1 MTLTPYAR
9 LVAATDGSELGR
21 IVLTGARQLAAR
33 TGAELYV
40 IHVAGDMAGHAA
52 ATRQV
57 GEVLENYP
65 HTFTIKNLIAGT
77 PMTPSKVI
85 AEFADQL
92 GDAVIIVGTRGR
104 GGIGTALLG
113 STTAELLSHSGRTT
127 IVYGPR
133 AEPASEISR
142 VVACVD
148 GTAFSE
154 LSVDEGARWAAAL
167 KVTLVLV
174 QVVPPDLGSYV
185 AVFESAYVESLS
197 KGLTDLGSGVET
209 EILHSPSPADA
220 IKDSYGSDPS
230 SLAVLATH
238 GRVGLTRL
246 TMGSVSSEV
255 VRTARGPVTLIHPE
269 ADTPSTG

>member
-1 MTLTPYAR
+1 MTLTPYSR

-57 GEVLENYP
+57 KEVLSDHP

-77 PMTPSKVI
+77 AMTPSKVI

-92 GDAVIIVGTRGR
+92 GDAVAIVGTRGR

-113 STTAELLSHSGRTT
+113 STTTELLSRRGRRT
-127 IVYGPR
+127 IVYGPS
-133 AEPASEISR
+133 AEPPTEISR
-142 VVACVD
+142 VVCCVD
-148 GTAFSE
+148 GSAFSE

-167 KVTLVLV
+167 KVTLLIA

-185 AVFESAYVESLS
+185 EVFENTYIENLS
-197 KGLTDLGSGVET
+197 KGLAEVGSGVET
-209 EILHSPSPADA
+209 EILHSVSPAGA
-220 IKDSYGSDPS
+220 IGASYGSDPS

-238 GRVGLTRL
+238 GRVGLTRV

-255 VRTARGPVTLIHPE
+255 VRTARGPVALIHPD
-269 ADTPSTG
+269 AATSSTG

>member
-57 GEVLENYP
+57 GEVLGNYP

-85 AEFADQL
+85 AGYADQL
-92 GDAVIIVGTRGR
+92 DDAVVIVGTRGR

-113 STTAELLSHSGRTT
+113 STTAELLSRPGRTT

-133 AEPASEISR
+133 AEPAAEISR

-167 KVTLVLV
+167 KVTLLLV
-174 QVVPPDLGSYV
+174 QVIPPDLGSYV
-185 AVFESAYVESLS
+185 AVFESAYIENLS

-220 IKDSYGSDPS
+220 IRDSYGSDPS

-269 ADTPSTG
+269 A